1 MRRMRRWLTILFMVF
16 LPLQLGWA
24 AVSAYC
30 QHESGAAANHL
41 GHHDHR
47 HQAAAGD
54 ESGSKATGSHFDC
67 SFCQAASCTALPSG
81 AGSSSAG
88 ILTSPA
94 IAPPPME
101 LLAGHPSE
109 PERPKWG
116 FPA

>member
-1 MRRMRRWLTILFMVF
+1 MRRWLTILFMVF

-54 ESGSKATGSHFDC
+54 ESGSKATGSHFAC